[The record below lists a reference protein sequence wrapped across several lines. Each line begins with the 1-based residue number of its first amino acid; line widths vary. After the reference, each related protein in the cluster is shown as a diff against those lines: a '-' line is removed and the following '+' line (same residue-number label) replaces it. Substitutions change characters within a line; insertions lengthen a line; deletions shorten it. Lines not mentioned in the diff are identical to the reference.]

1 MKFSLNRMKLM
12 ANTSYIPLNLCWN
25 HLPGQNPI
33 KLHCKIRGK
42 ISVNRFGLSPSTGNP
57 QRFRSPAVAAS
68 LRRLEILVSRPAKG
82 VETSWQRCPPQIIVI
97 RWVKPRTH
105 ATGWVRQGWHSQY
118 MENKHVPNHQPVHR
132 YHDWFCAKWYPYKS
146 SELCD
151 CLRLHKCTM

>member
-1 MKFSLNRMKLM
+1 LIPSLCKAKNYGSKISKPWRHPDIFPCNIHLYIQGFQFHPEITVVGFIIHKVYIYIINNIYICINVSSLNPMKFSLNPMKLM

-68 LRRLEILVSRPAKG
+68 LRRLEILVSRPA
-82 VETSWQRCPPQIIVI
+82 
-97 RWVKPRTH
+97 
-105 ATGWVRQGWHSQY
+105 
-118 MENKHVPNHQPVHR
+118 
-132 YHDWFCAKWYPYKS
+132 
-146 SELCD
+146 
-151 CLRLHKCTM
+151 

>member
-1 MKFSLNRMKLM
+1 MYIIYICINVSSLNPMKFSLNPMKLM

-42 ISVNRFGLSPSTGNP
+42 ISVNRFGLSPNTGSP
-57 QRFRSPAVAAS
+57 QRFRWPAVAAS
-68 LRRLEILVSRPAKG
+68 WRRLEILVSRPAKG
-82 VETSWQRCPPQIIVI
+82 AETSWQRCPRCPPQIIVI

-118 MENKHVPNHQPVHR
+118 IWKTNMFQTTNQYR
-132 YHDWFCAKWYPYKS
+132 YHFWKI
-146 SELCD
+146 
-151 CLRLHKCTM
+151 